1 VFRTLIH
8 FGPNWPEVLFY
19 SKGGTEQLEA
29 IKKPNLF
36 KLPLSRLGG
45 GRFVFTLAALL
56 FGQKRNRHGS
66 AGSGGH
72 SELTEQHLV
81 SVEVGSYGLPEGVLN
96 DKTQLIGK
104 VAQTDI
110 AKGDYLFSQK
120 VGDYLSNEL
129 LDRIVKNNQRLVT
142 VSVPSVAAGLSS
154 HLLAGDIVTVAVF
167 MERASNGQDSSPQ
180 VILYPELKGL
190 EVYSVENART
200 QDTAEMREQQK
211 ESQSGSSDPVPKT
224 VTLIVTESQ
233 AEKLIEAEYTGKLHL
248 IFEKRGV
255 SVHEQ

>member
-1 VFRTLIH
+1 MKLLKNRIFLS
-8 FGPNWPEVLFY
+8 VLC
-19 SKGGTEQLEA
+19 L
-29 IKKPNLF
+29 
-36 KLPLSRLGG
+36 
-45 GRFVFTLAALL
+45 VLAAVVSFLL
-56 FGQKRNRHGS
+56 LPRFYADKS
-66 AGSGGH
+66 ATVTVLRAAEDIPAGT
-72 SELTEQHLV
+72 ELTEQHLV

-120 VGDYLSNEL
+120 VGDYLANEL

-167 MERASNGQDSSPQ
+167 MEKASNGQDSSPQ